1 MGGEWVRKGK
11 RKKRNEQKKK
21 KKMGKLGKIASDKLI
36 TAEEEK
42 VNKK

>member
-1 MGGEWVRKGK
+1 MENKYERENGKK
-11 RKKRNEQKKK
+11 RKWAKK